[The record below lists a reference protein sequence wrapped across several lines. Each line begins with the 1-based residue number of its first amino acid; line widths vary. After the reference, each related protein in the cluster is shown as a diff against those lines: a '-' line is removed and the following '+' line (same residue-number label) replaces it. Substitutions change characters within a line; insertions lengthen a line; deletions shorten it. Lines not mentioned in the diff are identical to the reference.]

1 MDSFLAK
8 PLRAADVALLRT
20 HAAAYAE
27 HRALEGEIA
36 AAAAQIAP
44 HETQAA
50 LEAAARRAAET
61 HAVLG
66 LHLVAEQQRCS
77 TASVSDGSLMPELSS
92 TLMQGGGSA
101 GGAGQLLPSITQRH
115 D

>member
-8 PLRAADVALLRT
+8 PLRAADVALLRA

-27 HRALEGEIA
+27 HRALEVETA

-50 LEAAARRAAET
+50 LEAVAMRAAEA

-66 LHLVAEQQRCS
+66 LHIVAEQQRCNSAQAGAS
-77 TASVSDGSLMPELSS
+77 TTPATSPR
-92 TLMQGGGSA
+92 GGGRQKS
-101 GGAGQLLPSITQRH
+101 G
-115 D
+115 

>member
-8 PLRAADVALLRT
+8 PLRAADVALLRA

-27 HRALEGEIA
+27 HRALKAETA
-36 AAAAQIAP
+36 AAAEQIAP

-50 LEAAARRAAET
+50 LEAAAMRAAEA

-66 LHLVAEQQRCS
+66 LHAVAEQQRCNS
-77 TASVSDGSLMPELSS
+77 A
-92 TLMQGGGSA
+92 QAGGSA
-101 GGAGQLLPSITQRH
+101 TPVSSPCGGDRLKDA
-115 D
+115 